1 MNKLNII
8 YLFDNINY
16 NIGMERLL
24 KILFKDYDVYH
35 DSTKNPDIIVIPR
48 AMKSMKW
55 NLFKKYYNKVPYI
68 LWSKELEHK
77 IANYKIE
84 PIVIIGIG
92 NAKEQKYLGTYSKP
106 IFKNTKYFNV
116 PLPLFAPIKL
126 DLHNIR
132 EYNNLK
138 RPYNVAL
145 ITRHNFK
152 QRYELLEAISKHVD
166 KCYSMGKD
174 FCNFKHPKLRREIK
188 WNNTVKVYSDFYF
201 VISIDNHELKECG
214 SEKIMNA
221 FRAGSIPICRDLPI
235 LNEIA
240 AISDRKS
247 IKEYFNPNALINVS
261 DFNTF
266 EDVGIYI
273 KNLLNDKKKLYKMMQ
288 EPVFKN
294 NILPDNFKLF
304 ENDVGNYYNDMSN
317 YVQNKYKNIANTIS
331 KTS

>member
-1 MNKLNII
+1 MNRLNIV

-24 KILFKDYDVYH
+24 KILFKNFDVYH
-35 DSTKNPDIIVIPR
+35 DLTKKPDIIVIPR
-48 AMKSMKW
+48 AMNSMKW
-55 NLFKKYYNKVPYI
+55 DLYKKYNNKVPYI
-68 LWSKELEHK
+68 LWSKEIEHK
-77 IANYKIE
+77 IANYKLE

-92 NAKEQKYLGTYSKP
+92 NDKEQKYLGTYNKP
-106 IFKNTKYFNV
+106 ILKNTKYFNV

-145 ITRHNFK
+145 ITRHNLK

-174 FCNFKHPKLRREIK
+174 FSNFKHPKLKRGTR
-188 WNNTVKVYSDFYF
+188 WNNAVEVYSDFYF
-201 VISIDNHELKECG
+201 VISVDNDEFKECG

-221 FRAGSIPICRDLPI
+221 FRAGSIPITRDLPI
-235 LNEIA
+235 PEKIA

-247 IKEYFNPNALINVS
+247 ISEYFNPNALINVS
-261 DFNTF
+261 NFDTF
-266 EDVGIYI
+266 ENVGIYI
-273 KNLLNDKKKLYKMMQ
+273 KNLLNNKDKLYKMMR
-288 EPVFKN
+288 EPIFKDGV
-294 NILPDNFKLF
+294 IPDKFKLF
-304 ENDVGNYYNDMSN
+304 EDDVGDYYNDMSN
-317 YVQNKYKNIANTIS
+317 YVQNRYKNMI
-331 KTS
+331 